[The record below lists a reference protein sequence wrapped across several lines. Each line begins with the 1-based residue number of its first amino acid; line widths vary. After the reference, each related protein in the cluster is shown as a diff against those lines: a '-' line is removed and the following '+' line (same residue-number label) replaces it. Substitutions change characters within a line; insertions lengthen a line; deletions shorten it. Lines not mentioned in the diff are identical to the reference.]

1 MTDER
6 TGPSVKTNFGTA
18 SVHVHDNRISRAVVN
33 EILGRKAHL
42 ILGRVELAD
51 AGGEVAI
58 SLIVRGTDN
67 DLGTLVAELE
77 ALPNVKASLFLP
89 KWEDE

>member
-1 MTDER
+1 M
-6 TGPSVKTNFGTA
+6 KTHFGTA
-18 SVHVHDNRISRAVVN
+18 SVHVHYDRVSLAAVN
-33 EILGRKAHL
+33 EILARKAHL

-51 AGGEVAI
+51 AGGDVAI

-67 DLGTLVAELE
+67 ELGTLVAELE